1 MDRHGVL
8 LWVLPPLLG
17 AAIGYI
23 TNAIA
28 ISMLFRPH
36 EVKRLFGIKLP
47 LTPGIIPKE
56 RFELSLNVG
65 RLVSKELLTEDAVF
79 RQISSSSFRDNA
91 AGSIS
96 KLVNNL
102 LSVPAGKPGRFL
114 LDGLKMNES
123 GADSESGDLIVALIN
138 SFLSSE
144 GFNSFSRNML
154 SSALGYV
161 ASRTPSELLGGD
173 IAAVRKIV
181 YSVLDSKNRDRFSR
195 LARSVI
201 EKGIHDNFKLY
212 MLLSPKTADSLGK
225 AGVRI
230 YELLFPE
237 IVRWLKEEGT
247 KKELEIRG
255 RLLLK
260 DIFYKL
266 NRIQRFL
273 LSAAQYDK
281 TLEENMGAIVDDLV
295 DIIERDGSGRI
306 VKEKLFSVITSSL
319 KRFSQMSLGEIISAW
334 DGNFWEDYEKAET
347 FILDRLF
354 SDGFKESVS
363 DRIISFIE
371 DHGSVAV
378 GDLISSLINVEK
390 NTFIESFSRTLIPDD
405 MNWKKFA
412 SGILSGMPD
421 HETLTLKDLLGL
433 EDDFIDGLIVV
444 LTDIF
449 LVTLERKIPDILES
463 IDVQSLVVD
472 KIDSLDIEKIEDLIL
487 EIVKK
492 QLRWIN
498 LFGALLGAL
507 IGTVQ
512 LLLNLS
518 MR

>member
-1 MDRHGVL
+1 VDIHGLL

-36 EVKRLFGIKLP
+36 EVKRLFGIRLP

-56 RFELSLNVG
+56 RFELSLNIG
-65 RLVSKELLTEDAVF
+65 RLVSRELLTEDAVLK
-79 RQISSSSFRDNA
+79 QISSSSFRRNA

-96 KLVNNL
+96 RIVDNL
-102 LSVPAGKPGRFL
+102 LSVPAANPGGFL
-114 LDGLKMNES
+114 LGSLKLKES
-123 GADSESGDLIVALIN
+123 GGNSGSGDLIVTLIN

-144 GFNSFSRNML
+144 GLNSFSRNML
-154 SSALGYV
+154 SSAVGYV
-161 ASRTPSELLGGD
+161 AARTPSELLGGD
-173 IAAVRKIV
+173 S
-181 YSVLDSKNRDRFSR
+181 SVVKRFVCSLLDSKNRGRVSR
-195 LARSVI
+195 LTRSVI

-212 MLLSPKTADSLGK
+212 RLLSPQTADSLGK

-237 IVRWLKEEGT
+237 VVRWLKEEET

-281 TLEENMGAIVDDLV
+281 TLDENMGAIVDDLIAAV
-295 DIIERDGSGRI
+295 EKDGAGGI
-306 VKEKLFSVITSSL
+306 VKDKIYSAVTSGL
-319 KRFSQMSLGEIISAW
+319 KRFSQLSLGEIISAW
-334 DGNFWEDYEKAET
+334 DGDFWEDYEKAET
-347 FILDRLF
+347 FILDRIF
-354 SDGFKESVS
+354 SDGFKEQAADLAAAFAEEHWSVPAG
-363 DRIISFIE
+363 E
-371 DHGSVAV
+371 
-378 GDLISSLINVEK
+378 LISSLFSVDADTLAEK
-390 NTFIESFSRTLIPDD
+390 LPRILIPDG
-405 MNWKKFA
+405 MNWKKLA
-412 SGILSGMPD
+412 SGILSGLPEHGDM
-421 HETLTLKDLLGL
+421 TLKDLLGL
-433 EDDFIDGLIVV
+433 DDDFIEGLVVV

-449 LVTLERKIPDILES
+449 FVTLERKIPDILES